1 MHNITQFP
9 VTDRPGSESKDTVL
23 QGGKNLTDH
32 YPYASV
38 TVKEGNVDPKDV
50 GV

>member
-9 VTDRPGSESKDTVL
+9 VSDRPGSESKDTVL
-23 QGGKNLTDH
+23 LGGKNLTDH

-38 TVKEGNVDPKDV
+38 TRKEGNVAPSEMS
-50 GV
+50 